1 MRIGLL
7 FNGQGSQKAGMGQN
21 LYDNLPAFKS
31 KIDQASQILGYDLVD
46 VFNDE
51 DKISQ
56 TKWAQPAI
64 VAFDSALAACLVE
77 AGVRPVVAG
86 LGLSLGEYPAL
97 VANGMMTFEQAIAL
111 VKDRGEYMQ
120 AVGDA
125 NPGKMV
131 AVLNDNQEMIVETV
145 QKLQADGLAVYP
157 ANFNTFAQ
165 LVIGGKK
172 ADVDQAVEA
181 LMAAGVKKM
190 IPLPVSGAFH
200 TPLLQEAADKMAER
214 FANEKF
220 AEAKYPVYSNTTKKV
235 FVEAGLKDTL
245 TKQIVSP
252 TYFAQCL
259 DEMVKDNQVDTLLE
273 IGPGV
278 TLSKFA
284 RKIVSKEVNRYSV
297 TDWTTFE
304 KVVSAVKGEE

>member
-7 FNGQGSQKAGMGQN
+7 FNGQGSQKAGMGQD
-21 LYDNLPAFKS
+21 LYDNLPTFKS
-31 KIDQASQILGYDLVD
+31 KIDQASEILGYDLVE

-51 DKISQ
+51 DKIGQ

-64 VAFDSALAACLVE
+64 VAFDAALAACLVE

-120 AVGDA
+120 TVGDA

-131 AVLNDNQEMIVETV
+131 AVLDDNQEMIVETV
-145 QKLQADGLAVYP
+145 QKLQNEGLAVYP

-165 LVIGGKK
+165 LVIGGKE

-181 LMAAGVKKM
+181 LTAAGVKKM
-190 IPLPVSGAFH
+190 ISLPVSGAFH
-200 TPLLQEAADKMAER
+200 TPLLKEAADKMATR
-214 FANEKF
+214 FADEKF
-220 AEAKYPVYSNTTKKV
+220 AQATYPVYSNTTKQV
-235 FVEAGLKDTL
+235 FTVASLKDTL

-259 DEMVKDNQVDTLLE
+259 DEMVKDNKVDALLE

-284 RKIVSKEVNRYSV
+284 RKIVSKEITRYSV

-304 KVVSAVKGEE
+304 KVVSAVKEEG

>member
-7 FNGQGSQKAGMGQN
+7 FNGQGSQKAGMGQD
-21 LYDNLPAFKS
+21 LYEKVPLFKQY
-31 KIDQASQILGYDLVD
+31 IDQASNILGYDLVE
-46 VFNDE
+46 VFNNE
-51 DKISQ
+51 EKISQ

-64 VAFDSALAACLVE
+64 VAFDAALAACLVE
-77 AGVRPVVAG
+77 AGMKNVVAG

-97 VANGMMTFEQAIAL
+97 VANGMLTFDQAIAL

-131 AVLNDNQEMIVETV
+131 AVLDDNQDMIVATIEKM
-145 QKLQADGLAVYP
+145 QREGLKVYA
-157 ANFNTFAQ
+157 ANFNTFNQ
-165 LVIGGKK
+165 LVIGGE
-172 ADVDQAVEA
+172 AIAVDQAVQV
-181 LMAAGVKKM
+181 LTIDGVKK
-190 IPLPVSGAFH
+190 IVPLPVSGAFH
-200 TPLLQEAADKMAER
+200 TPLLKEASDKMAAR
-214 FANEKF
+214 LAD
-220 AEAKYPVYSNTTKKV
+220 EAINDAQYPVYSNTTKHV
-235 FVEAGLKDTL
+235 FDQDSVKETL

-259 DEMVKDNQVDTLLE
+259 DEMVKDNQVDTLIE

-284 RKIVSKEVNRYSV
+284 RKIVSKDITRYSV
-297 TDWTTFE
+297 TDWESFE
-304 KVVSAVKGEE
+304 KVIAQVKEEG

>member
-7 FNGQGSQKAGMGQN
+7 FNGQGSQKVGMGQD
-21 LYDNLPAFKS
+21 LYDNLASFQKY
-31 KIDQASQILGYDLVD
+31 IDQASAILGYDLIE

-51 DKISQ
+51 QKISQ

-64 VAFDSALAACLVE
+64 VAFDAALAAAMVE
-77 AGVRPVVAG
+77 CGMPNVVAA

-97 VANGMMTFEQAIAL
+97 VASGMLTFDQTIAL
-111 VKDRGEYMQ
+111 VKDRGAYMQ
-120 AVGDA
+120 AVGDE

-131 AVLNDNQEMIVETV
+131 AVLDDDQDMIVE
-145 QKLQADGLAVYP
+145 KIKALQEDGAAVYT

-165 LVIGGKK
+165 LVIGGKA
-172 ADVDQAVEA
+172 ADVDQAVAVLEE
-181 LMAAGVKKM
+181 AGVKKM
-190 IPLPVSGAFH
+190 VPLPVSGAFH
-200 TPLLQEAADKMAER
+200 TPLLQEASDLMAGR
-214 FANEKF
+214 L
-220 AEAKYPVYSNTTKKV
+220 AEEAVEDAAYPVYSNTTKQV
-235 FVEAGLKDTL
+235 FTAETLKDTL

-252 TYFAQCL
+252 TYFADCL
-259 DEMVKDNQVDTLLE
+259 KNMVGDQKIDTLIE

-284 RKIVSKEVNRYSV
+284 RKIVSKDVSRYSV

-304 KVVSAVKGEE
+304 KVLALVKEEG